1 MKLKNGVWKKI
12 NKDLYM
18 IRVNNE
24 IERIKE
30 NELIEKIRIKKFI
43 SEMIN
48 SNSC

>member
-24 IERIKE
+24 IERI
-30 NELIEKIRIKKFI
+30 NEIKKIKQNQKEKIIKAIIK
-43 SEMIN
+43 
-48 SNSC
+48 SNLL